1 MFAGGL
7 SFTKNKGNLTLCSLN
22 VHFEAPIFNPVM
34 TLTTHGSP
42 QDCKLYEGRVG
53 AWIPEVYPSTDK
65 TLETVGPQKLRDATE
80 TADLRGK

>member
-53 AWIPEVYPSTDK
+53 A
-65 TLETVGPQKLRDATE
+65 
-80 TADLRGK
+80 